1 MSMFQAIVSEAG
13 EFNNLED
20 GCYEAVVTGLR
31 GFEGTKY
38 QSDEVQ
44 DKIQV
49 VFQVQDS
56 EGVLHYLTSKP
67 MTNVMN
73 DKSNLFKMLS
83 GLTGYGLDKFKDG
96 FDLRQLVNAENP
108 VKCQLTIKTVTSKK
122 DPNKSFNEID
132 GYLKA
137 KKNQKNTF
145 VPDDKAPAWLN
156 QNVKE
161 VLWMP
166 GLSFLPPRETAP
178 AKATMP
184 PAPATTLGD
193 SSAFFN
199 QAPAMPGQPSPYVPP
214 MTKQQQQAYLA
225 QQNGTYVPPAAPAPQ
240 QAWPAPQAPQVQVED
255 PSDLPF

>member
-20 GCYEAVVTGLR
+20 GCYEAVVCGLR

-56 EGVLHYLTSKP
+56 EGVLHYLTTKP

-73 DKSNLFKMLS
+73 DRSNLFKMLS

-96 FDLRQLVNAENP
+96 FDLRQLINAENP

-145 VPDDKAPAWLN
+145 VADDKAPSWLN

-161 VLWMP
+161 TLWMP

-178 AKATMP
+178 AKAAMP
-184 PAPATTLGD
+184 QAPATALGD

-199 QAPAMPGQPSPYVPP
+199 QAPTMPGQ
-214 MTKQQQQAYLA
+214 
-225 QQNGTYVPPAAPAPQ
+225 YVPPAAPAPQ
-240 QAWPAPQAPQVQVED
+240 PTWPAPQAPQVAVD
-255 PSDLPF
+255 PGEGLPF